1 MMAMPA
7 AVLSLAFL
15 VAALCAAVMGYA
27 IQRGATC
34 MVAAVD
40 EVLTKR
46 RADRILGLLEAAVW
60 VAGGLLA
67 WAALGG
73 QAMLPIGY
81 PATLATVAGGLLLGI
96 GAFVTRACVFGAIAK
111 FGSGD
116 WVYILTPLGFFLGC
130 ATIWPVIGKFPEMHA
145 ASPLFDATWLLVPF
159 ALFAAWRLFEALRAA
174 RAGGLAAHV
183 WSPHRATAVIGIVF
197 AISLIAI
204 GPWAYTYALLT
215 LAQGR
220 TGGVIAKFVL
230 LFALFAGALVGG
242 WTAGLLK
249 RRAPTRAAAIRCLG
263 GGMLMGWGSLLIPG
277 GNDELLLVGI
287 PLLQPYAWVAVVSMG
302 AAIALGINIER
313 RLAALADPER
323 LG

>member
-1 MMAMPA
+1 MPA
-7 AVLSLAFL
+7 ALLSLAFL

-34 MVAAVD
+34 LVAAVD
-40 EVLTKR
+40 ELLTKR
-46 RADRILGLLEAAVW
+46 RADRVLGLFEAAVW
-60 VAGGLLA
+60 VAGGVLA

-116 WVYILTPLGFFLGC
+116 WVYLLTPVGFFIGC
-130 ATIWPVIGKFPEMHA
+130 ATIWPLIGKFPEMHV
-145 ASPLFDATWLLVPF
+145 ASPLFEANWLLVPF
-159 ALFAAWRLFEALRAA
+159 AVFAAWRLFEALRAA
-174 RAGGLAAHV
+174 RGGMLAAHI
-183 WSPHRATAVIGIVF
+183 WTPHRATAVIGIVF

-220 TGGVIAKFVL
+220 TEGVVVKLVL
-230 LFALFAGALVGG
+230 LFALFAGALLGG

-249 RRAPTRAAAIRCLG
+249 RRVPTREAVVRCLG
-263 GGMLMGWGSLLIPG
+263 GGILMGWGSLLIPG
-277 GNDELLLVGI
+277 GNDELLLVGL
-287 PLLQPYAWVAVVSMG
+287 PLLQPYAWVAVASMA
-302 AAIALGINIER
+302 AAIAFGQSVER
-313 RLAALADPER
+313 RLAAR
-323 LG
+323 

>member
-1 MMAMPA
+1 MAMPVA
-7 AVLSLAFL
+7 LLSLVFL

-40 EVLTKR
+40 ELLTKR
-46 RADRILGLLEAAVW
+46 RADRFIGLLEASVW
-60 VAGGLLA
+60 VAGGVLA
-67 WAALGG
+67 WATLGG

-116 WVYILTPLGFFLGC
+116 WAYILTPVGFFLGC
-130 ATIWPVIGKFPEMHA
+130 LTIWPLIGKFPERHV
-145 ASPLFDATWLLVPF
+145 ASPLFNATWLLVPF
-159 ALFAAWRLFEALRAA
+159 TIFAAWRVFEALRAA
-174 RAGGLAAHV
+174 SAGGLAAHI
-183 WSPHRATAVIGIVF
+183 WTPHRATAVIGIVF

-220 TGGVIAKFVL
+220 TEGVMVKLVL
-230 LFALFAGALVGG
+230 LVALFAGALLGG

-249 RRAPTRAAAIRCLG
+249 RRAPTREAAIRCLG
-263 GGMLMGWGSLLIPG
+263 GGILMGWGSLLIPG
-277 GNDELLLVGI
+277 GNDELLLVGL
-287 PLLQPYAWVAVVSMG
+287 PLLQPYAWLAVASMA
-302 AAIALGINIER
+302 AAIAIGQSVER
-313 RLAALADPER
+313 RLAAR
-323 LG
+323 